1 MKKFVPILILLF
13 SISLNAQRAIK
24 ITPKK
29 CIHKKEFYLRLKSVF
44 DDSRCPERVTC
55 IWAGEV
61 SATIEVYKD
70 KKMVEERNL
79 TFNTENKA
87 ENARW
92 FEKYF
97 PKRIK
102 GIGVMPY
109 PKEGIT
115 TNPKKQYI
123 SVVFVD

>member
-1 MKKFVPILILLF
+1 MKKIIPILFLFF
-13 SISLNAQRAIK
+13 SICFYAQSTFN
-24 ITPKK
+24 ITTKK
-29 CIHKKEFYLRLKSVF
+29 GISKKGFQLRLKSVF
-44 DDSRCPERVTC
+44 DDSRCPEGVTC

-61 SATIEVYKD
+61 SATIEVYKE

-79 TFNTENKA
+79 IFNSENKA
-87 ENARW
+87 ENVRW

-102 GIGVMPY
+102 GIGVVPY

-115 TNPKKQYI
+115 TNPKKQYLSI
-123 SVVFVD
+123 VFID